1 MYLQNVL
8 KLLGFTFT
16 VFGITELLI
25 SRVLITRGIQKIMH
39 PHLYL
44 NAKYDIEVKQNT
56 KCSSEYVPCF
66 CTSSFYIVSL
76 SFDTVPPAVNR
87 FY

>member
-16 VFGITELLI
+16 VFDIIELLI
-25 SRVLITRGIQKIMH
+25 SRLLITGGIQKVIH
-39 PHLYL
+39 PCLYP

-56 KCSSEYVPCF
+56 KCNSECVSCF

-76 SFDTVPPAVNR
+76 SFDTVPPVVNK